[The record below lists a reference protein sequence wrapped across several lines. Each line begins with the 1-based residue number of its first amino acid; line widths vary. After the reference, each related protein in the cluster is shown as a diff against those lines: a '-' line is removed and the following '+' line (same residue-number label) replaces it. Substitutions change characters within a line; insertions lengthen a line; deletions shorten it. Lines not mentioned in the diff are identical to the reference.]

1 MINLEEEAK
10 QSKAL
15 LVYNFPKNRWAEL
28 SKKLFNSNT
37 NIIEDKAMINSLK
50 NYIKTIFD

>member
-1 MINLEEEAK
+1 MISLEEEAK

-15 LVYNFPKNRWAEL
+15 LIYNFPQNRWAEL
-28 SKKLFNSNT
+28 SKELFNSNV
-37 NIIEDKAMINSLK
+37 NVIEDKTMIKSLK